1 MSDDTTSDT
10 GIDLANFMG
19 SEPCLAMRARR
30 LSRVLTRAYEDAL
43 RDLGLTVPQFTLLT
57 AIAADGPMTAGD
69 ICRRLDLEKS
79 TLSRTLGKMI
89 ARGWL
94 QEHHPSGGQREIHL
108 TPFGRRTLAEAVP
121 AWEAV
126 QAKAKRAFGTQA
138 LESLDRMIAD
148 AHEV

>member
-1 MSDDTTSDT
+1 MNNDATSDID
-10 GIDLANFMG
+10 IDLTNFMG

-57 AIAADGPMTAGD
+57 AIAANGPMTAGD

-79 TLSRTLGKMI
+79 TLSRTLGKMME
-89 ARGWL
+89 RDWVEE
-94 QEHHPSGGQREIHL
+94 QQPSGSPREIHL
-108 TPFGRRTLAEAVP
+108 TPFGRRTLREAVP
-121 AWEAV
+121 AWQAV
-126 QAKAKRAFGTQA
+126 QSKAKETFGQQS

-148 AHEV
+148 AHEI